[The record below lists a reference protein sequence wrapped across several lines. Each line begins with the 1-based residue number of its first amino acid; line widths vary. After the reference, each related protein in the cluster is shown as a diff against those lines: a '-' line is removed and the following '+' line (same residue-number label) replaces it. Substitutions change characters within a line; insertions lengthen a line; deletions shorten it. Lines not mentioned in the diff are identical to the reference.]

1 MNIKGS
7 YLLSYTQ
14 NGLTFGGK
22 WSIKSLKGNG
32 SILPSIPPMW
42 ILDRPSILI
51 FLVLWFD
58 ENTRTHTGSGV
69 IKGFERTCNHAH
81 KRAKLL
87 KGEWNLN
94 LQSHKI
100 SGSSTD
106 MGQCVGVC
114 LFYLSQWSEENTN
127 NRDKR
132 LKTPLK
138 PAYKRF

>member
-32 SILPSIPPMW
+32 STFPSIPPML

-58 ENTRTHTGSGV
+58 ENTHTHMGSGV
-69 IKGFERTCNHAH
+69 I
-81 KRAKLL
+81 
-87 KGEWNLN
+87 
-94 LQSHKI
+94 
-100 SGSSTD
+100 
-106 MGQCVGVC
+106 
-114 LFYLSQWSEENTN
+114 
-127 NRDKR
+127 
-132 LKTPLK
+132 
-138 PAYKRF
+138 